1 VGVFILAFLIL
12 AVVLLLLA
20 LFGRHPTQVRG
31 ELAARERMLRGELGP
46 TERIDPRSLHDLVV
60 ELLRRVGLPL
70 IEDSDD
76 PNAERQRLV
85 AKQPGPFGD
94 RRHVVI
100 LEAAP
105 PGDIVASTTPLE
117 LAEEIKSDWGAVGV
131 LITPYA
137 IDREG
142 LSALEGV
149 ELVDGPRL
157 SAFIARYLP
166 ERAGELDRYRLG
178 GPEPHAV

>member
-1 VGVFILAFLIL
+1 MHRRFASRQSVSMISRAVAVRLGFCAAFEPSFALVTLTIDGGELVGVFILAFLIL

-20 LFGRHPTQVRG
+20 LFGRHPTVVRG

-70 IEDSDD
+70 IEDTED
-76 PNAERQRLV
+76 PNGERQRLV

-105 PGDIVASTTPLE
+105 PGDIVANTTPLE
-117 LAEEIKSDWGAVGV
+117 LAE
-131 LITPYA
+131 
-137 IDREG
+137 
-142 LSALEGV
+142 
-149 ELVDGPRL
+149 
-157 SAFIARYLP
+157 
-166 ERAGELDRYRLG
+166 
-178 GPEPHAV
+178 